1 MSFTGIIIQGK
12 AMKNMFCD
20 GQVILF
26 QGDSITDCGRDRSDI
41 TSLGEGYPGVVAKL
55 YHTLF
60 PETKVTFINRGV
72 SGDRITNLLERYKED
87 LEAVKPDFLSIL
99 IGINDTWRR
108 YDNNDP
114 TSAEDFEK
122 NYRELLTRVK
132 KDLPECKVIM
142 IEPFVLNSLPDR
154 ASWRED
160 LDPKIQVV
168 RKLAKEFADYY
179 IPLDGIYAKAEV
191 ESYSCEQLAEDG
203 VHPTALGHSI
213 IAEEYLEI
221 F

>member
-1 MSFTGIIIQGK
+1 
-12 AMKNMFCD
+12 MKNMFRS

-26 QGDSITDCGRDRSDI
+26 QGDSITDCGRERSDL
-41 TSLGEGYPGVVAKL
+41 TSLGAGYPGVVAKL
-55 YHTLF
+55 YQTLF
-60 PETKVTFINRGV
+60 PETKVTFVNKGISGNRV
-72 SGDRITNLLERYKED
+72 TNLLERYEED
-87 LEAVKPDFLSIL
+87 FKAINPDYLSIL

-114 TSAEDFEK
+114 TSTEDFEK

-132 KDLPECKVIM
+132 KDLPECKVII

-160 LDPKIQVV
+160 LDPKIQVA

-179 IPLDGIYAKAEV
+179 MPLDGIYAKKVV
-191 ESYSCEQLAEDG
+191 EDYSCEQLAADG

-213 IAEEYLEI
+213 IAEEYLKL
-221 F
+221 FQ

>member
-1 MSFTGIIIQGK
+1 
-12 AMKNMFCD
+12 MKNMFCD
-20 GQVILF
+20 GQVVLF

-41 TSLGEGYPGVVAKL
+41 TSLGAGYPSVVAKL
-55 YHTLF
+55 YAALF
-60 PETKVTFINRGV
+60 PDTKVTFVNKGISGNRV
-72 SGDRITNLLERYKED
+72 ANLLERYEED
-87 LEAVKPDFLSIL
+87 FKAVKPDVLSIL

-114 TSAEDFEK
+114 TNAEEYEK
-122 NYRELLTRVK
+122 NYRELISRVK
-132 KDLPECKVIM
+132 RDLPECKLII

-160 LDPKIQVV
+160 LDPKIQAV

-179 IPLDGIYAKAEV
+179 IPMDGIYAKAEV
-191 ESYSCEQLAEDG
+191 ERYSCEQLAADG

-213 IAEEYLEI
+213 IAEEYMKI
-221 F
+221 FQ